1 MGILAAAAPFIAP
14 AATIAGGILGYKG
27 VEDTNVANRD
37 IASARNV
44 MEVEEAKKARDF
56 SAEQAEINRKYME
69 RMSSTAVQ
77 RRMADMR
84 KGGINPIL
92 AGKFDASS
100 PAGAA
105 APTAKANAHGY
116 TAQNKMQGLLDNMGS
131 ALSLKK
137 MVSEIANLNANT
149 DLTTRKT
156 NLTDPINRMMDIL
169 DKVIQGASGNLN
181 DYKRNAAEIR
191 NELLELKKYITGEK
205 AAEAAEI
212 RNQPGVQLTPDTQK
226 RSKEF
231 KKKTYQDYYRRKP
244 LKGEL

>member
-1 MGILAAAAPFIAP
+1 MGLFDAVAGV
-14 AATIAGGILGYKG
+14 AGGILGYKG

-56 SAEQAEINRKYME
+56 SAQQAQINRDYTE

-77 RRMADMR
+77 RRMADMK
-84 KGGINPIL
+84 KGGLNPIL
-92 AGKFDASS
+92 AGKFDASL
-100 PAGAA
+100 PAGSP

-116 TAQNKMQGLLDNMGS
+116 TAQNKMQGLLNNMGS
-131 ALSLKK
+131 ALTLKK

-156 NLTDPINRMMDIL
+156 NLTEPINRMMDIL
-169 DKVIQGASGNLN
+169 DSVIQGASGNLN

-191 NELLELKKYITGEK
+191 NELLELKKYISGQN
-205 AAEAAEI
+205 AAEAADI
-212 RNQPGVQLTPDTQK
+212 RKQPGVELTPDTKK
-226 RSKEF
+226 RSKEL